1 MHLLVGLVLQTFIP
15 SVVNT
20 GTGKDNINLMETYGV
35 VKSFPAIESDRK
47 LVSKKYKENK
57 TDKQQNKNKNP

>member
-1 MHLLVGLVLQTFIP
+1 
-15 SVVNT
+15 
-20 GTGKDNINLMETYGV
+20 METYGV

>member
-1 MHLLVGLVLQTFIP
+1 MHPQVGLVLQTFIP

-35 VKSFPAIESDRK
+35 VKYFPAIESYRK
-47 LVSKKYKENK
+47 LVTKKYKENK